1 MFRNPY
7 LYILAIIFLSCEELP
22 EFPTEGSGTS
32 EIDTPIT
39 TIVTASGT
47 TFNSSTVTIQWEG
60 NESARIFDYRLE
72 YEDTSIPHSW
82 TEWDTTS
89 TTSVEFSD
97 LDEGLYTFFISGRYN
112 VDNVEN
118 IKTFSFTVNAIAGP
132 ALRIYP
138 LRQEVTANSNFD
150 VHIYLEEIESIENI
164 IFLKIYIDYDT
175 TILTC
180 SGFEK
185 SAVASDLSLFPTP
198 ADENSQILIEGGRL
212 GSDISGTGPVG
223 KLTFNIA
230 GQAESTQIN
239 IGESTFYM
247 LGSSN
252 DTLMF
257 SNTVG
262 GLIEVLP

>member
-1 MFRNPY
+1 MFRNLL
-7 LYILAIIFLSCEELP
+7 LYILAIIFFSCEEPP
-22 EFPTEGSGTS
+22 EFPTDGSGTS
-32 EIDTPIT
+32 DIDPPIT
-39 TIVTASGT
+39 TILTASGT
-47 TFNSSTVTIQWEG
+47 TFDSSTVTIQWEG

-82 TEWDTTS
+82 MEWDTTS

-118 IKTFSFTVNAIAGP
+118 IKTFSFTVNAISGP

-150 VHIYLEEIESIENI
+150 IHIYLEEIEPIENI
-164 IFLKIYIDYDT
+164 IFLKIYIDYDP
-175 TILTC
+175 TILTYT
-180 SGFEK
+180 GFEK

-239 IGESTFYM
+239 IGEATFYM

-252 DTLMF
+252 DTLVF

-262 GLIEVLP
+262 GLITVTP